1 MFPSAA
7 SDARPEAELESR
19 LATGLAV
26 AFPNIPRDQLLEQRR
41 FTVRLGQLD
50 GERRR
55 LLEFL

>member
-1 MFPSAA
+1 
-7 SDARPEAELESR
+7 

-41 FTVRLGQLD
+41 VTVRLGQLD